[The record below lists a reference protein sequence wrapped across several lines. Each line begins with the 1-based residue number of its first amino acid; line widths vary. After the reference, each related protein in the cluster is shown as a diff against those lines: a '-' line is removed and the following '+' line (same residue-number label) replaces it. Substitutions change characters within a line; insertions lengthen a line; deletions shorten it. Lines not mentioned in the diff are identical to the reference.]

1 MFEPKKFGKYLLI
14 DKIAAG
20 GLAEL
25 FQSKVTG
32 AQGFEKLI
40 AIKTILPHLAQENE
54 LISCFIDE
62 AKLAALLNHQNI
74 VQIYDF
80 GDIDGTFYIAM
91 QYLFGKD
98 LRRVID
104 RAKEKRISIDLGYSL
119 YITSLICSGLD
130 YAHNL
135 KDLQGSALKLI
146 HRDITPQNIILT
158 YDGDV
163 KIVDFGIA
171 KAAARSTLTQIGTI
185 KGKVAHMSPEQAS
198 GQSIDNRSDIFSTG
212 IILYELVTGQK
223 MFTGDTMEILA
234 KVRDCKFELAES
246 IAPDLPKKVYSII
259 HRSLAKDPDKRY
271 QSCGEMQTDLEDC
284 IHELTAWPTSRGL
297 SKMMNLIYEDDI
309 TIEEN
314 VMRKTATISINQ
326 VHQPVTDI
334 DYQGT
339 AAEIVFED
347 AEYNDT
353 TKIQNYE
360 NIDDSKNSDG
370 SFTKVIKKH
379 EGSKVPVL
387 MYASI
392 VILALASIISLL
404 IYMPN
409 IKNRQQNELLQ
420 SDTLTS
426 FNLNL
431 SKNSGTE
438 SDKKQSPVFDQS
450 PKEKPQVRQTTSKK
464 DKKSDKVQNSTSSQ
478 NLSKIGYVDSSSEL
492 IENENSLYNSIVI
505 TKRIPKESNVETLLE
520 VKNATK
526 ALNNNKYKDSVTLFE
541 KAITNH
547 PALATEITRFYAFN
561 FREKGIKMQKTDKSK
576 AKIYF
581 SKAIKIEPSNP
592 HNYFQLGLLYIRLND
607 FPSAIK
613 EYNKALRLDF
623 KSPTIYFNMG
633 YAYAKLKNYKQAEA
647 MFIKSINLNPPYI
660 DEALFNLAVVQNLHG
675 KNNAAVKNLKR
686 ILRAN
691 ANNKKA
697 KLLLSKI
704 NKEVG

>member
-1 MFEPKKFGKYLLI
+1 MFKPRKFGKYLI
-14 DKIAAG
+14 VDKIAAG

-25 FQSKVTG
+25 FTSRVSS

-80 GDIDGTFYIAM
+80 GEIDGTFYIAM

-98 LRRVID
+98 LRRVLD
-104 RAKEKRISIDLGYSL
+104 RSKEKNLQIDLGYSL

-135 KDLQGSALKLI
+135 RDLQGTQLKLI
-146 HRDITPQNIILT
+146 HRDITPQNIIIT

-163 KIVDFGIA
+163 KIIDFGIA

-198 GQSIDNRSDIFSTG
+198 GQAIDHRSDIFSTG
-212 IILYELVTGQK
+212 IILYELITGQK

-234 KVRDCKFELAES
+234 KVRDCKYELAES
-246 IAPDLPKKVYSII
+246 IKPDFPKKVYSII
-259 HRSLAKDPDKRY
+259 HRALAKDPDKRY
-271 QSCGEMQTDLEDC
+271 QSCGEMQKDLEDC
-284 IHELTAWPTSRGL
+284 IHELTIWPTSRGL
-297 SKMMNLIYEDDI
+297 SKIMNTIYEKEI

-314 VMRKTATISINQ
+314 VMRQTASINISNVPAQ
-326 VHQPVTDI
+326 GTEI

-339 AAEIVFED
+339 AGEIVFE
-347 AEYNDT
+347 NDVYENT
-353 TKIQNYE
+353 TKIQSYE
-360 NIDDSKNSDG
+360 DIDDTEEITG

-379 EGSKVPVL
+379 EGSKIPAI
-387 MYASI
+387 MYSII
-392 VILALASIISLL
+392 VILAVASIVSILV
-404 IYMPN
+404 YMPDMRSRPEN
-409 IKNRQQNELLQ
+409 GLLQ
-420 SDTLTS
+420 TDTLTPFDS
-426 FNLNL
+426 NPIKNALTKSNSNSSNGKQQALIKKGSKLKSTNSSASDNNLAAID
-431 SKNSGTE
+431 SVNSN
-438 SDKKQSPVFDQS
+438 SD
-450 PKEKPQVRQTTSKK
+450 
-464 DKKSDKVQNSTSSQ
+464 
-478 NLSKIGYVDSSSEL
+478 LL
-492 IENENSLYNSIVI
+492 ENENSLYNSIVVS
-505 TKRIPKESNVETLLE
+505 KRIPKESNVETISE
-520 VKNATK
+520 VKEATI
-526 ALNNNKYKDSVTLFE
+526 ALKNNKYKDSVALFE
-541 KAITNH
+541 KAIANH

-561 FREKGIKMQKTDKSK
+561 FREKGIKIQTKNKK
-576 AKIYF
+576 QAKVYL

-607 FPSAIK
+607 YSSAIQ
-613 EYNKALRLDF
+613 EYNKALKLDF

-633 YAYAKLKNYKQAEA
+633 YAYAKLKKYSEAEA
-647 MFIKSINLNPPYI
+647 MFIKSINLNPPYKN
-660 DEALFNLAVVQNLHG
+660 EALFNLAVVQNLHG
-675 KNNAAVKNLKR
+675 NNNEAVKNLKK

>member
-1 MFEPKKFGKYLLI
+1 MFEPRKFGKYLLV

-25 FQSKVTG
+25 FTSRVSG

-54 LISCFIDE
+54 LIGCFIDE

-98 LRRVID
+98 LRRVLD
-104 RAKEKRISIDLGYSL
+104 RAKEKSFSIDLGYSL

-135 KDLQGSALKLI
+135 KDLEGTPLQLI
-146 HRDITPQNIILT
+146 HRDVTPQNIILT

-171 KAAARSTLTQIGTI
+171 KAAARSTLTQVGTI

-198 GQSIDNRSDIFSTG
+198 GQSIDHRSDIFATG
-212 IILYELVTGQK
+212 ILLYELVTGKK

-234 KVRDCKFELAES
+234 KVRDCKYELAES
-246 IAPDLPKKVYSII
+246 ITSDLPKKVYSII
-259 HRSLAKDPDKRY
+259 HRALAKDPDKRY

-284 IHELTAWPTSRGL
+284 IHELTVWPTSRGL
-297 SKMMNLIYEDDI
+297 SKIMNSIYQQDI
-309 TIEEN
+309 TVEEN
-314 VMRKTATISINQ
+314 VMRKTATISISK
-326 VHQPVTDI
+326 VHQQGNGI

-339 AAEIVFED
+339 AGEIIFED
-347 AEYNDT
+347 AVDDNT
-353 TKIQNYE
+353 TKIQDYND
-360 NIDDSKNSDG
+360 IDDSENLTG
-370 SFTKVIKKH
+370 SFTKVIKQH
-379 EGSKVPVL
+379 EGSKIPVL
-387 MYASI
+387 MYAFI
-392 VILALASIISLL
+392 VLLALASIISIL

-409 IKNRQQNELLQ
+409 MRSRPENGLLQ
-420 SDTLTS
+420 TDTLTP
-426 FNLNL
+426 FNSSLYKKSKISDTNSSSL
-431 SKNSGTE
+431 SSKSSTDKDLMLPEKNTKSKTKNNSASNKNS
-438 SDKKQSPVFDQS
+438 SMI
-450 PKEKPQVRQTTSKK
+450 
-464 DKKSDKVQNSTSSQ
+464 KSVN
-478 NLSKIGYVDSSSEL
+478 SSSDL
-492 IENENSLYNSIVI
+492 LENENSLYSSIVI
-505 TKRIPKESNVETLLE
+505 TKRIPKKSNVETIIE
-520 VKNATK
+520 VINATK
-526 ALNNNKYKDSVTLFE
+526 ALKNNKYKDSVVLFE
-541 KAITNH
+541 KAIANH

-561 FREKGIKMQKTDKSK
+561 FREKGIKIQGTNKKQ
-576 AKIYF
+576 AKVYL

-607 FPSAIK
+607 FSSAIR
-613 EYNKALRLDF
+613 EYNKALNLDF

-633 YAYAKLKNYKQAEA
+633 YAYAQLKNYKKAEA
-647 MFIKSINLNPPYI
+647 MFIKSINLNPPYK

-675 KNNAAVKNLKR
+675 KNNAAVKNLKK